1 MIIQKRIFMPR
12 LGEFSKN
19 IIWVASV
26 GAHLLYVWRVRIP
39 LSMNPY
45 PTDLCSSGM
54 HKDGQRC
61 TDLIKL
67 TANSL
72 SEDVVALMLVA
83 VQKDNLEVSINH
95 AIKRWVAMYN
105 ETRMAGCNMQFR
117 SQDAF
122 EEGMGSTEVVI
133 KRCLAAFPWMW
144 VSCNIVYGI
153 GSF

>member
-1 MIIQKRIFMPR
+1 MIIQKHVLMPR

-26 GAHLLYVWRVRIP
+26 GAHLLYVWKVRNL

-45 PTDLCSSGM
+45 PTDFCSSGM
-54 HKDGQRC
+54 HNDGQQC
-61 TDLIKL
+61 TDLINL

-72 SEDVVALMLVA
+72 SGDVVALMLVA

-95 AIKRWVAMYN
+95 AIKRCVAMYN
-105 ETRMAGCNMQFR
+105 ETRMAGYNVQFR

-122 EEGMGSTEVVI
+122 EEGMGSTEVI

-144 VSCNIVYGI
+144 VSCNTVYGMI
-153 GSF
+153 SF